1 MHLDKVPWLHQEH
14 LGILGGGLL
23 LLAISSAQ
31 SHLSLS
37 GLISVDLGE
46 ELVLSWLRKLVKS
59 LIFDAVLDLLSSTH
73 QHGLCIILSL
83 LALCI

>member
-1 MHLDKVPWLHQEH
+1 MHLDKVSWLHQEH
-14 LGILGGGLL
+14 LGILGSGLL

-31 SHLSLS
+31 SHLSL
-37 GLISVDLGE
+37 GRLVAVDLGE
-46 ELVLSWLRKLVKS
+46 KLVLSWLRKLVES